1 MGLLADQRDAI
12 ATGHRTSVELV
23 TEAIAAAERLQPQL
37 NAFTEVYAEEALAAA
52 KNTDEYPREHRP
64 PLRGVPVAVKDLY
77 DVSGHVTSACSAA
90 YRNGPAAIDDAPAV
104 WALRNA
110 GAIVIGKTNMHELA
124 FGATNTVSCYGP
136 ANNPWDPERIPG
148 GSSGGSG
155 AVVGAR
161 IVGLALGTDTGGSIR
176 MPAAFCGA
184 TGLKTTW
191 GLLPLAGVTPMAPSL
206 DSVGPITTDASDAQ
220 VAFDVLKGGP
230 PVAWTFN
237 PPDGFR
243 IGIARGPWF
252 DVIDP
257 EVAGAIEETSR
268 WFASRGAHVAD
279 VSMPWVEAAHDAWL
293 PVALAEFAR
302 EHRGLAGRLDD
313 LDPSTQ
319 IILMAGVGLP
329 AEDERRARETIV
341 ESRVAFEST
350 MRDHDILLMP
360 ATPFAAPRHDDETI
374 TVAGVDLPV
383 HIGGPSRFTRPI
395 SVVPSAVLALPIGF
409 SSGGLPIGA
418 QLVGA
423 RNSEHTLLATG
434 ISYQRDT
441 EWHTRVPPVHA

>member
-1 MGLLADQRDAI
+1 
-12 ATGHRTSVELV
+12 
-23 TEAIAAAERLQPQL
+23 
-37 NAFTEVYAEEALAAA
+37 
-52 KNTDEYPREHRP
+52 
-64 PLRGVPVAVKDLY
+64 
-77 DVSGHVTSACSAA
+77 
-90 YRNGPAAIDDAPAV
+90 
-104 WALRNA
+104 
-110 GAIVIGKTNMHELA
+110 
-124 FGATNTVSCYGP
+124 
-136 ANNPWDPERIPG
+136 
-148 GSSGGSG
+148 
-155 AVVGAR
+155 
-161 IVGLALGTDTGGSIR
+161 

-206 DSVGPITTDASDAQ
+206 DSVGPIASDAIDAQ
-220 VAFDVLKGGP
+220 LAFDVLNGGRETWWTSD
-230 PVAWTFN
+230 PVE
-237 PPDGFR
+237 GRR

-252 DVIDP
+252 DVVTA
-257 EVAGAIEETSR
+257 EVGDAIEDLGR
-268 WFASRGAHVAD
+268 WFASRGARVKDVAL
-279 VSMPWVEAAHDAWL
+279 PWVEPAHDAWL

-302 EHRGLAGRLDD
+302 EHRGLAERLDD

-319 IILMAGVGLP
+319 IILMAGIGLP

-341 ESRVAFEST
+341 ESRAAFDAT
-350 MRDHDILLMP
+350 MRDYDVLLMP

-395 SVVPSAVLALPIGF
+395 SVVPSAVLALPVGF

-423 RNSEHTLLATG
+423 RNSEHALLATG

-441 EWHTRVPPVHA
+441 EWHTRIPPIHA